1 VGAVYA
7 PYPATNLGLVGGAN
21 ADAVETAIAIL
32 AGFLAQLVG
41 WLIFASLGLITI
53 AIDER
58 LDYGWLNDSGLIDN
72 VFASVATIVGIVVII
87 AASLAPLVGLYFL
100 FTRYTHQVGTQSE
113 LVSSTF
119 ISATLIKVALS
130 FGLPLLKSLT
140 VGIIFARFMIWLR
153 GGRKK

>member
-1 VGAVYA
+1 MGAIYA
-7 PYPATNLGLVGGAN
+7 PYLATNLGFVGGAN

-58 LDYGWLNDSGLIDN
+58 LDYGWLNDSGLIGN
-72 VFASVATIVGIVVII
+72 VFASVTAIVGIVVII

-100 FTRYTHQVGTQSE
+100 FTRYAAS
-113 LVSSTF
+113 
-119 ISATLIKVALS
+119 
-130 FGLPLLKSLT
+130 
-140 VGIIFARFMIWLR
+140 R
-153 GGRKK
+153 

>member
-1 VGAVYA
+1 MGAIYA
-7 PYPATNLGLVGGAN
+7 PYLATNLGFVGGAN

-58 LDYGWLNDSGLIDN
+58 LDYGWLNDSGLIGN
-72 VFASVATIVGIVVII
+72 VFASVTAIAGIVVII

-100 FTRYTHQVGTQSE
+100 FTCYP
-113 LVSSTF
+113 SSVMLGVRPGK
-119 ISATLIKVALS
+119 I
-130 FGLPLLKSLT
+130 
-140 VGIIFARFMIWLR
+140 
-153 GGRKK
+153 GGRVSGPYLTSEGCRYRLERS